1 MPHFDSKKPK
11 LKRAVSVD
19 QLIKK
24 KFIDIPLPEGPL
36 KDLIGTPERSGSWFV
51 YGESGNG
58 KTTFLMQMAKQLA
71 LLPKTNVV
79 YNTLEE
85 GARKSMQAAVEDN
98 FMWHVSRSFKILD
111 REPIEQLRQRLKMH
125 KSPNICFI
133 DSVQYAHLDKR
144 SYKAL
149 VSDFE
154 NKLFIFNSHAQG
166 KRPVGAIGRDI
177 LFDAD
182 VKIRVEGFV
191 AFSMASRMSRG
202 KLPRPYIIWDQ
213 GARDY
218 WGDIQIDEWKNA

>member
-1 MPHFDSKKPK
+1 MPK

-36 KDLIGTPERSGSWFV
+36 KDLLGTPERSGSWFV

-58 KTTFLMQMAKQLA
+58 KTTFLMQMAKMLA
-71 LLPKTNVV
+71 SLPKTKVA
-79 YNTLEE
+79 YDTLEE
-85 GARKSMQAAVEDN
+85 GARKSMQAAVEEN
-98 FMWHVSRSFKILD
+98 HMWHVRNSFFILD
-111 REPIEQLRQRLKMH
+111 REPIPELRNRLSKP
-125 KSPNICFI
+125 KSPNITII

-149 VSDFE
+149 LSDFE
-154 NKLFIFNSHAQG
+154 TKLFIFNSHAQG

-182 VKIRVEGFV
+182 VKIRIEGFV
-191 AFSMASRMSRG
+191 AFSISRLSRG
-202 KLPRPYIIWDQ
+202 ISTRPYIIWERE
-213 GARDY
+213 ARKY
-218 WGDIQIDEWKNA
+218 WSDHQIDKWKK

>member
-1 MPHFDSKKPK
+1 MQK

-58 KTTFLMQMAKQLA
+58 KTTFLMQMAKVLA
-71 LLPKTNVV
+71 SLSKTKVA

-85 GARKSMQAAVEDN
+85 GARKSMQAAVEEN
-98 FMWHVSRSFKILD
+98 FMWHVKNSFMILD
-111 REPIEQLRQRLKMH
+111 REPIPELRTRLAMR
-125 KSPNICFI
+125 KSPNVIII
-133 DSVQYAHLDKR
+133 DSIQYAYLDKR

-149 VSDFE
+149 LADFPK
-154 NKLFIFNSHAQG
+154 KLFIFNGHAKG
-166 KRPVGAIGRDI
+166 KRAKHAIGEDI
-177 LFDAD
+177 EFDAD

-191 AFSMASRMSRG
+191 AFSVSRMSRG
-202 KLPRPYIIWDQ
+202 IQTKPYIIWHE
-213 GARDY
+213 GARKC
-218 WGDIQIDEWKNA
+218 WGDTQVDEWLKA

>member
-1 MPHFDSKKPK
+1 MPK

-19 QLIKK
+19 QLIRK

-36 KDLIGTPERSGSWFV
+36 KDLLGTPERSGSWFV
-51 YGESGNG
+51 FGESGNG
-58 KTTFLMQMAKQLA
+58 KTTFLMQMAKILA
-71 LLPKTNVV
+71 SLPKTKVV

-85 GARKSMQAAVEDN
+85 GARKSMQAAVEEN
-98 FMWHVSRSFKILD
+98 CMWHVKSSFQILD
-111 REPIEQLRQRLKMH
+111 KEPIPELRQRLAAH

-149 VSDFE
+149 ISDF
-154 NKLFIFNSHAQG
+154 NKKLFIFNSHAQG

-182 VKIRVEGFV
+182 IKIRVKGFV
-191 AFSMASRMSRG
+191 AFAKSRLSRG
-202 KLPRPYIIWDQ
+202 KKPRPYIIWDQ

-218 WGDIQIDEWKNA
+218 WGDLQIDEWKKA

>member
-1 MPHFDSKKPK
+1 MPK

-24 KFIDIPLPEGPL
+24 KFIDIPLPEGPF
-36 KDLIGTPERSGSWFV
+36 KDLLGTPERSGSWFV

-58 KTTFLMQMAKQLA
+58 KTTFLMQLAKCLA
-71 LLPKTNVV
+71 SLSRTKVV

-98 FMWHVSRSFKILD
+98 YMWHVKKSFQILD
-111 REPIEQLRQRLKMH
+111 REPIEHLRKRLALH
-125 KSPNICFI
+125 KSPNVVFI
-133 DSVQYAHLDKR
+133 DSVQYAHLDKKT
-144 SYKAL
+144 YKAL
-149 VSDFE
+149 VSDFD

-182 VKIRVEGFV
+182 VKIRVEGFI
-191 AFSMASRMSRG
+191 AFSISRLSRG
-202 KLPRPYIIWDQ
+202 MLTRPYIIWEQ
-213 GARDY
+213 GAREY
-218 WGDIQIDEWKNA
+218 WGDHQIDEWKK